1 MILGMS
7 LQTFTILHVVISVLG
22 LVSGFIILAA
32 LLGNTAKPGWTA
44 VFLVTTVL
52 TTVTGFLFPITALT
66 PALVTG
72 LISSPI
78 LAVALFALYIKKL
91 DGSWRWIYVMTA
103 VAALYFNVVALIAQS
118 FLKVSVLKT
127 LAPTGGEPP
136 FLIAQVIGLVI
147 FLVLGTLAMRRFRPY
162 GHLAMT

>member
-1 MILGMS
+1 MTLGLS
-7 LQTFTILHVVISVLG
+7 LQTFTILHVAISVLG
-22 LVSGFIILAA
+22 LVSGFVVLAA
-32 LLGNTAKPGWTA
+32 LLGNTSKPGWTA

-52 TTVTGFLFPITALT
+52 TTVSGFMFPITTLT

-78 LAVALFALYIKKL
+78 LAIALFAIYVKRL
-91 DGSWRWIYVMTA
+91 DGSWRWIYVVAA
-103 VAALYFNVVALIAQS
+103 VGALYFNVVALIAQA
-118 FLKVSVLKT
+118 FLKVPALKA

-147 FLVLGTLAMRRFRPY
+147 FLILGTLAVRRFRPY
-162 GHLAMT
+162 EHLVMT